1 VADFVIENSSESN
14 MYTLSNWLRV
24 QGELDAQ
31 PQARLL
37 SLRDSLNKVAMNVV
51 LDTRVVEAKSFV
63 QESE

>member
-1 VADFVIENSSESN
+1 